1 MPLELEFL
9 RPWLPTLLALGFIII
24 LILFYGR
31 VYRAIAYHIV
41 YTFKFSMLQMF
52 FRAYKR
58 PAFTILMA
66 EATCF
71 AVRHSP
77 VHFFS
82 GHFIHNVLHSFIAFG
97 VFWGLFNL
105 SNATHGFIVWLI
117 ESMGLKKE
125 PTLSN
130 ILSAFIRIMCFIS
143 GLIVI
148 AKIWDYDLTG
158 LIASLGILSLALA
171 LAAKDAL
178 ANVFGSLIIVVE
190 RPFKPGDWVSAN
202 GTEGIVEKVSFRS
215 TSIRTFTQELVFIP
229 NSILSNTPITNY
241 TMRHKRRLDFTLGLT
256 YDSPRQ
262 ALEDFMAEVKQYL
275 EAHPYVLT
283 DINNI
288 VQVNFVNYND
298 SSLDIRIICYINT
311 DNHAHYLEI
320 VTGINL
326 ELLDLIAKHG
336 LSCAFPSTSIYME
349 KK

>member
-1 MPLELEFL
+1 MLQELEFL
-9 RPWLPTLLALGFIII
+9 RPWVPTLSALVLILII
-24 LILFYGR
+24 LTFYGR
-31 VYRAIAYHIV
+31 LYRAFAYHFI
-41 YTFKFSMLQMF
+41 YTFKFSMLQAF
-52 FRAYKR
+52 LRAYKR
-58 PAFTILMA
+58 PTFTIILA

-82 GHFIHNVLHSFIAFG
+82 GHFIHNTLHSFVAFG
-97 VFWGLFNL
+97 IFWGLFNL
-105 SNATHGFIVWLI
+105 SNTTHGFIVWLI

-130 ILSAFIRIMCFIS
+130 ILSAFIRIMWFIA

-148 AKIWDYDLTG
+148 AKIWNYDLTG

-178 ANVFGSLIIVVE
+178 ANVFGSLIIVIE
-190 RPFKPGDWVSAN
+190 RPFKPGDWISAS
-202 GTEGIVEKVSFRS
+202 GIEGIVEKVSFRS

-229 NSILSNTPITNY
+229 NSTLSNISITNF

-256 YDSPRQ
+256 YDSPRE
-262 ALEDFMAEVKQYL
+262 ALESFMLDLKQYL

-283 DINNI
+283 DETNL

-298 SSLDIRIICYINT
+298 SSLDIRTICYINT
-311 DNHAHYLEI
+311 DNQARYLEI
-320 VTGINL
+320 VSGINL
-326 ELLDLIAKHG
+326 DLLEMIAAHG